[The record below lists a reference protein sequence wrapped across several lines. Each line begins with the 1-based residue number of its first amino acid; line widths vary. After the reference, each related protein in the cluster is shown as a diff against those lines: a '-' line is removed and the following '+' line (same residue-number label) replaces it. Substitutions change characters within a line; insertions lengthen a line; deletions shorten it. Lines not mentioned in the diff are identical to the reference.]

1 MMYQHIKTGLYK
13 MRWETLCLLC
23 MVMLL
28 CLAFYPHLPNR
39 AADPSCNEA
48 PPLFKTRSFE
58 WMKPRSILPHGTKL
72 LQGKH
77 ITPPKDSRCIL
88 PSGTNLRPEEHIDY
102 LLDLCSRKDVQT
114 STSWGAPIIWDG
126 MFDPELYDAFY
137 TEQNVTVALTVF
149 AVGKYLDAY
158 LKDFLTSAEKH
169 FMPGLRVVYYVFTDS
184 PERVPE
190 IQLGPQ
196 RSIVIMK
203 VEKHKRWQ
211 DISMMRMLTISNVI
225 ESHIRHQAQY
235 VFCLDVDQMFL
246 SRWGSEAL
254 GDFVA
259 QLHAAF
265 YNKPEDSFTYDRNP
279 KSMAYMYKG
288 DHYYHAAIFGGTWEN
303 VQRLA
308 ESCYLG
314 IMTDKRNEVEA
325 LWHDESHLNKYFWI
339 VKPTKVLSPEYCWS
353 TIFEGGSKLHFARLL
368 WAKKHYNDL
377 RQ

>member
-1 MMYQHIKTGLYK
+1 
-13 MRWETLCLLC
+13 
-23 MVMLL
+23 
-28 CLAFYPHLPNR
+28 
-39 AADPSCNEA
+39 
-48 PPLFKTRSFE
+48 
-58 WMKPRSILPHGTKL
+58 
-72 LQGKH
+72 
-77 ITPPKDSRCIL
+77 
-88 PSGTNLRPEEHIDY
+88 
-102 LLDLCSRKDVQT
+102 
-114 STSWGAPIIWDG
+114 

-169 FMPGLRVVYYVFTDS
+169 FMPGLRVVYYIFTDS

-211 DISMMRMLTISNVI
+211 DISMMRMLTITNVI
-225 ESHIRHQAQY
+225 ESHIRHQARY
-235 VFCLDVDQMFL
+235 VFCLDVDQMFV

-254 GDFVA
+254 GDSVA
-259 QLHAAF
+259 QLHAF
-265 YNKPEDSFTYDRNP
+265 YYNKPADILTYDRNP
-279 KSMAYMYKG
+279 KSMAYMERG
-288 DHYYHAAIFGGTWEN
+288 DTYYHAAIFGGTWEN

-353 TIFEGGSKLHFARLL
+353 TKIEHGSELHFARLL
-368 WAKKHYNDL
+368 WAEKHYNDL